1 MAASSPLPASL
12 PPTTSSHELCAF
24 YFQLLATLSVK
35 LFYACTC
42 VGERERER
50 ASEEGVS
57 SGGVREGE

>member
-42 VGERERER
+42 VGERERVSKR
-50 ASEEGVS
+50 GVS
-57 SGGVREGE
+57 SGGEREGE